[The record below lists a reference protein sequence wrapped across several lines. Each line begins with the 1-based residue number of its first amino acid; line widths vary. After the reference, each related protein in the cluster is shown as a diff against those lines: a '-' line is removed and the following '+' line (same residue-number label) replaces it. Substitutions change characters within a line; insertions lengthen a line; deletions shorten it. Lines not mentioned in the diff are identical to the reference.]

1 MKAYRRNALKVWKCG
16 AGERWRRSV
25 GPIMREM
32 KKCDIE
38 SRRKGISY
46 IQ

>member
-1 MKAYRRNALKVWKCG
+1 MRNTWKGPKYG
-16 AGERWRRSV
+16 AVEGWKRSV
-25 GPIMREM
+25 GPIMCKMETFYV
-32 KKCDIE
+32 E